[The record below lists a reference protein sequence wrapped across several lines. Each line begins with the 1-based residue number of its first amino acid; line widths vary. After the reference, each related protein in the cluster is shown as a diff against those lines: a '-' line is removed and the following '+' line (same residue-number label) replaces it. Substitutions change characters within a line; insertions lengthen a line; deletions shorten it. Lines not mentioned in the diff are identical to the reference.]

1 MSSLV
6 LPTNMDA
13 SIKEE
18 SKMKNDIHEKCLSYI
33 GIKLRNILATEIQE
47 LETVETFTA

>member
-1 MSSLV
+1 
-6 LPTNMDA
+6 MDA

-18 SKMKNDIHEKCLSYI
+18 SKMKNDIHGKCLSYI
-33 GIKLRNILATEIQE
+33 GIKLWDILATEIQE